1 MMRNGIVL
9 LLLSLLFVST
19 THAATRVSLKE
30 IEANGWD
37 MYIGKQIQIT
47 TPLYVCGVY
56 YDSLVLSPERLFVP
70 EENAIGLN
78 LGDSTKYYEL
88 KRKNELLSIRLS
100 AKYSAYK
107 IRTGSVLKNLKANVV
122 GERKLLTGRTPKF
135 VNNRPPRKFK
145 INNADILVCA
155 SNVQNFFYH
164 LGGYAGAKT
173 EAQRELQIHK
183 IAKGLCHIDADIYAL
198 CEVEKGNS
206 APEALVNEMNKMK
219 KSAIYDY
226 VSVGN
231 MDGDTIA
238 CCYLYRKDKVKPYT
252 DLRNVFNDPANF
264 YHYRLIV
271 QGFEHIKSGEQFI
284 ININHLRSKR
294 GDAARADSIRANS
307 VDSLL
312 QTLEKLSHEV
322 MFQDDDVLL
331 VGDYNCYA
339 QERPIHKLVSSGYK
353 DMLLIHAPHD
363 YSYIYKSEAGFLDRV
378 FASPSMAEKITCIV
392 PYHINADS
400 FYSKWYKRGLDKTM
414 YRFSDHDPILIGI
427 KLQ

>member
-1 MMRNGIVL
+1 MMRKIIVVF
-9 LLLSLLFVST
+9 LLSVLSVSF
-19 THAATRVSLKE
+19 THAVTRVSLEE
-30 IEANGWD
+30 IETNGWK
-37 MYIGKQIQIT
+37 MYVGKQVQIT

-70 EENAIGLN
+70 EEIATGLSM
-78 LGDSTKYYEL
+78 GDSTLYYEL
-88 KRKNELLSIRLS
+88 KRKNGLLSIRLS

-122 GERKLLTGRTPKF
+122 GERKLLTGRTPNF
-135 VNNRPPRKFK
+135 ANNKPPRKPK
-145 INNADILVCA
+145 IANTDVLVCA
-155 SNVQNFFYH
+155 SNVQNLFYH

-173 EAQRELQIHK
+173 EAQRELQLHK
-183 IAKGLCHIDADIYAL
+183 IAKGLCHMDADIYAL

-206 APEALVNEMNKMK
+206 APQALVDEMNKMK
-219 KSAIYDY
+219 KNAIYDY
-226 VSVGN
+226 ISVGD

-252 DLRNVFNDPANF
+252 DLRTVFNNPKNF

-271 QGFEHIKSGEQFI
+271 QGFEDIKSGEQFI

-294 GDAARADSIRANS
+294 GDAARADSIRTNS

-312 QTLEKLSHEV
+312 QTLEHLSHET
-322 MFQDDDVLL
+322 MFQDPDILM

-339 QERPIHKLVSSGYK
+339 QERPVQKLVSNGYK
-353 DMLLIHAPHD
+353 DMLLIHSPGD
-363 YSYIYKSEAGFLDRV
+363 YSYVFKSEVGFLDRV
-378 FASPSMAEKITCIV
+378 FASPSMAEQISCIV

-400 FYSKWYKRGLDKTM
+400 FYSKWYKRGLDNTM
-414 YRFSDHDPILIGI
+414 YRYSDHDPILIGI
-427 KLQ
+427 KFQ